1 VPRAAHALQPRI
13 ATAEVPPPHTPL
25 QVRILTEEEYAECQ
39 RKANYT
45 RGEPARHIFAP
56 STAHFHGSNITMRV
70 VDSTHTPG
78 PARYFVAD
86 HALDGA
92 NASVRDT
99 LREQLADLPLAP
111 GPASFPQPGDYLEP
125 GPLGLDE
132 DWVWPPSDEVT
143 DLDVVHAQDGDAGP
157 IEVRFSAGGR
167 WGRGDG
173 ADVLLAE
180 ELRRRRMARKEARK
194 VERRAKLVHSQDA
207 DDEVEDQDLLV
218 AGETLEGLQ
227 ERLVL
232 ERLMCANASG
242 VARGGVGVGAAR
254 PGAALELTDSI
265 ISAFAKQ
272 MDLKHLGPVENPV
285 DMRGLMVEPENGEG
299 LAEFAR
305 IQWQREG
312 DVDQAARWFRQALA
326 CAPTNGVVLGQYGL
340 FLVDALGD
348 YARAEP
354 VFRRALYGLCRS
366 LARLRAR
373 ALSLRHTHTHTH
385 RSRHVRVRADRV
397 CRVCSRPPT

>member
-1 VPRAAHALQPRI
+1 MPRAAHALQPRI

-242 VARGGVGVGAAR
+242 VARGGGGVGAAR